1 MTKVNVV
8 ALILLT
14 SSIALAQEAQPVAS
28 PVQSPVASPVQSPYA
43 STIGTTEQP
52 KHQITFGNDSF
63 GWDGSAATTD
73 TDKSLGIKDFTF
85 GEGNFNV
92 NYAYQI
98 FPQVQ
103 IGAEIIS
110 RTEVQEIKYDDGGK
124 YTDDDSTTTV
134 GAFVTYNTSEEI
146 NNSFFITAGISKST
160 VKSETKDTSDNS
172 KSSTKYDASIFSGA
186 IGKRFSMQ
194 KLGIQNLVYSPKLTV
209 ASGKFSGDLEE
220 SGVNSAVQVKID
232 VLRFD
237 LLF

>member
-1 MTKVNVV
+1 MTKVNLIV
-8 ALILLT
+8 LILLT

-28 PVQSPVASPVQSPYA
+28 PVQSPVASPVQSPYT
-43 STIGTTEQP
+43 STIGTTEQS

-63 GWDGSAATTD
+63 GWDGSSTTTD

-103 IGAEIIS
+103 IGVEIVS
-110 RTEVQEIKYDDGGK
+110 RVEEQEIKYEAGGK
-124 YTDDDSTTTV
+124 YTNDDSATTF
-134 GAFVTYNTSEEI
+134 GAFVTYNASEDLK
-146 NNSFFITAGISKST
+146 NSFFITAGIGKST
-160 VKSETKDTSDNS
+160 VKTETKDTSENTE
-172 KSSTKYDASIFSGA
+172 SSSEYDISILSGA

-194 KLGIQNLVYSPKLTV
+194 NLGIQNLVYSPKITV
-209 ASGKFSGDLEE
+209 ASGKISGDLEE
-220 SGVNSAVQVKID
+220 SGVNSAMQVKID
-232 VLRFD
+232 IMRFD